1 MAWDVDT
8 DHYIFLGFDQ
18 VPENVGRKALRR
30 HKTTVWEF
38 FKMGCDCIREYA
50 SKFQNALLL
59 RFTPGSIVVCLGVC
73 VCVCWGNFSK
83 VFSLLLMCNVAR
95 INACV
100 DVFSYVCV

>member
-1 MAWDVDT
+1 MVVCFAKMAWDVDT

-73 VCVCWGNFSK
+73 VCVLGEFFQGFFIAAHVQRCK
-83 VFSLLLMCNVAR
+83 DKCMC
-95 INACV
+95 
-100 DVFSYVCV
+100 